1 MLVETEV
8 RKGCH
13 HSDAL
18 RRPKVASRC
27 LKVS

>member
-8 RKGCH
+8 RKGCYH
-13 HSDAL
+13 AL